1 MPDLSDNVAD
11 GKQLARLV
19 ADIQQFLL
27 NGRRHRVSM
36 GTTNQRYT
44 ARRWTYL
51 HTHIQ
56 NELITLTMHCS
67 GNNVATVLMDMLAV
81 CSLMML
87 AVCNDSTVEL
97 SMV

>member
-1 MPDLSDNVAD
+1 MPDLSDDVAD
-11 GKQLARLV
+11 GKQLARLI

-36 GTTNQRYT
+36 ATTNQQYT

-56 NELITLTMHCS
+56 NEPITLTMHCS
-67 GNNVATVLMDMLAV
+67 GNNVATVLMDTLAV